1 MLFRKQAW
9 EAKKETLTGD
19 VLLVQPLSLY
29 GISLFFFIFF
39 ALTLLYLS
47 QFEFAR
53 KETVQGYLAPQ
64 QGVITLYSHRPG
76 VISNLWVKEG
86 QKIDKDQKVAL
97 IQNRQGLTNGQERTT
112 ALLNEAERQVDILN
126 QQQATAIKLFDKEM
140 KTLQQQSQRL
150 EQRIDASNKAKE
162 TSLKRLA
169 LQAQIFKKKQTL
181 HQNGYL
187 STTDFLTAQEELLQY
202 HEAIANLDKEL
213 AAIRLDLSQI
223 QAQQQ
228 LLPDKQNLKQ
238 TEIQQKLSLL
248 RAHKIELESQYEVI
262 QKAPK
267 GGIVTAI
274 QSKIGSQISR
284 NTPLLSIIPNDSLLE
299 LQLLLPSRSA
309 GFVQNGDNVNIR
321 FDAFPY
327 QKFGI
332 MKGIIIKVD
341 KALILPSDQVL
352 PLEIEQAMYRVTA
365 TLAEQSIMA
374 YGENFP
380 LKVGMLVEADI
391 ILESRTLLE
400 WLLDPIYALRGK
412 L

>member
-1 MLFRKQAW
+1 M
-9 EAKKETLTGD
+9 
-19 VLLVQPLSLY
+19 
-29 GISLFFFIFF
+29 
-39 ALTLLYLS
+39 
-47 QFEFAR
+47 
-53 KETVQGYLAPQ
+53 
-64 QGVITLYSHRPG
+64 
-76 VISNLWVKEG
+76 
-86 QKIDKDQKVAL
+86 
-97 IQNRQGLTNGQERTT
+97 
-112 ALLNEAERQVDILN
+112 N

-162 TSLKRLA
+162 ISLERLA

-187 STTDFLTAQEELLQY
+187 SITDFLTAQEELLQY
-202 HEAIANLDKEL
+202 QEAIANLDKEL
-213 AAIRLDLSQI
+213 AAIQLDLSQI

-267 GGIVTAI
+267 GGVVTAI

-374 YGENFP
+374 YGKNFP

>member
-1 MLFRKQAW
+1 
-9 EAKKETLTGD
+9 
-19 VLLVQPLSLY
+19 
-29 GISLFFFIFF
+29 
-39 ALTLLYLS
+39 
-47 QFEFAR
+47 
-53 KETVQGYLAPQ
+53 
-64 QGVITLYSHRPG
+64 
-76 VISNLWVKEG
+76 
-86 QKIDKDQKVAL
+86 
-97 IQNRQGLTNGQERTT
+97 
-112 ALLNEAERQVDILN
+112 
-126 QQQATAIKLFDKEM
+126 M

-187 STTDFLTAQEELLQY
+187 SITDFLTAQEELLQY
-202 HEAIANLDKEL
+202 QEAIANLDKEL

-374 YGENFP
+374 YGKNFP